1 MHFIYKI
8 TNIINGKIYIGSSH
22 DGYRGIEKR
31 WQDHIKNSKYENGY
45 SYNYPLYKA
54 MRKYG
59 IDNFTYE
66 IIEKD
71 IPTLEL
77 REAKEQLY
85 IIQFNS
91 LCNEGHGYNQTL
103 DTRCPLADPRIK
115 EKVATKLYAIDINT
129 REEFYYDSVCDAAK
143 ECSTDRGSIYQCLSG
158 ADRHWRVGTKIFRR
172 FENGKIIEC
181 EITIQQRL
189 EEYDKANPVING
201 ERHSLTEWCKIYNI
215 SRQAVYKRMKKGMD
229 LITALTT
236 KKIK

>member
-8 TNIINGKIYIGSSH
+8 TNLINGKIYIGSSYEGRSL
-22 DGYRGIEKR
+22 DR
-31 WQDHIKNSKYENGY
+31 WQEHQIKSKYEKGY
-45 SYNYPLYKA
+45 AYNYPLYKA

-59 IDNFTYE
+59 IENFAYE
-66 IIEKD
+66 VIEKD

-77 REAKEQLY
+77 RESKEELY

-103 DTRCPLADPRIK
+103 NTKCPLADPRIK
-115 EKVATKLYAIDINT
+115 EKVATKLYAIDIDT

-143 ECSTDRGSIYQCLSG
+143 ECNVARTSIYQCLLG
-158 ADRHWRVGTKIFRR
+158 TDKYWQVGNKIFRR
-172 FENGKIIEC
+172 FENNEIVEC
-181 EITIQQRL
+181 EITIEQRL
-189 EEYDKANPVING
+189 EEYDRTNPIING
-201 ERHSLTEWCKIYNI
+201 ERHSFTEWCKIYNI

-229 LITALTT
+229 LVTALTT